1 MDTIILALRVMLSL
15 AVVLGLLW
23 VLQRRITRNARA
35 NGKAEL
41 VNIVTRQGISPK
53 ASVVVV
59 DMDGK
64 RFLLGVTEQS
74 VNVLHAGEAPAPEAV
89 PEPAQETANDDGAAG
104 PIVDAASGPAE
115 AFARSMASATGSHD
129 DYRPQLHALPDGR
142 RSGRRAS
149 RPAAEVVG
157 NGPAGPLAG
166 SILSPE
172 TWKQTAAALK
182 QVRQR

>member
-41 VNIVTRQGISPK
+41 VNVVTRQGISPK

-59 DMDGK
+59 DMNGK

-74 VNVLHAGEAPAPEAV
+74 VNVLHTGDAPSSEAV
-89 PEPAQETANDDGAAG
+89 LEPVQETANDGVASTIADGAH
-104 PIVDAASGPAE
+104 SPAE

-129 DYRPQLHALPDGR
+129 AYRAQLHALPGGR

-149 RPAAEVVG
+149 RPAAEALG
-157 NGPAGPLAG
+157 NGTGGPLAG